1 MQNVISIAKARET
14 FSDLVNRAAFGGERF
29 LVERRGRPLA
39 AMMGAAEYQQ
49 IMTLLAEEGLHSVI
63 RGIPVRIRYDGER
76 YFVDDEIVD
85 LYGVG
90 ATLSEARDDYW
101 LAVQDAYADLSA
113 QADQLAPIL
122 QQQLAYL
129 RQVFARTGED
139 DR

>member
-1 MQNVISIAKARET
+1 MQNIISIAKARET

-29 LVERRGRPLA
+29 VVERRGKPLV

-63 RGIPVRIRYDGER
+63 HGIPVRIRYDGER
-76 YFVDDEIVD
+76 YFVDDDVVD

-129 RQVFARTGED
+129 REVFAGMGED
-139 DR
+139 DP